1 MSLKVFLVGEG
12 PNDIGRW
19 SVDKTY
25 RDSKSGD
32 GVIGALAR
40 RQVEEGWH
48 VEEGRAW
55 KKLSVFKVGGGLDVD
70 EKRFS
75 IAKQLMREAGC
86 DVLLYARDVDSD
98 EDRKALLVSLREANT
113 DVGLAVVDPCV
124 EGWLLELRGERK
136 KHGWTKAGSQK
147 ALGDLTTSEMESI
160 VSRWDCKT
168 EHLSEDLRRW
178 LADVAR
184 LLAARVETT

>member
-19 SVDKTY
+19 FFEKTY
-25 RDSKSGD
+25 RDSKGGD

-48 VEEGRAW
+48 VEDGRAW
-55 KKLSVFKVGGGLDVD
+55 KKLSVLTVGGGLDVD
-70 EKRFS
+70 EKRFN
-75 IAKQLMREAGC
+75 IAKQLTREADC
-86 DVLLYARDVDSD
+86 DVLLYARDVDGD
-98 EDRKALLVSLREANT
+98 EERKALLVSLREANT
-113 DVGLAVVDPCV
+113 EVGLAVVDPCI

-147 ALGDLTTSEMESI
+147 ALGDLTTSEMEAI
-160 VSRWDCKT
+160 VSQWDRKA
-168 EHLSEDLRRW
+168 EQLSEDLRRW
-178 LADVAR
+178 LAEVAR